1 MAAMKRPVLALVAI
15 GALAAPAAAPAAEPA
30 PAPGTSANGSLVP
43 QGSIRGVKVGM
54 TVAQVRERL
63 GTPAS
68 DRPTRHPI
76 LGLTRTLRYGQL
88 TVSFD
93 GRASTSPATAV
104 MTESRADRTAAGL
117 GVGSSERQLR
127 SGIKGLRCETS
138 LGYRTCT
145 LGVLRPGRLVTDF
158 SLTSA
163 GRVKRVTL
171 GRVID

>member
-1 MAAMKRPVLALVAI
+1 MKGPVLALVATSV
-15 GALAAPAAAPAAEPA
+15 LAAPAAVGANEPA
-30 PAPGTSANGSLVP
+30 PGPEASANGALVP

-54 TVAQVRERL
+54 TLSQVRERL
-63 GTPAS
+63 GNPTSNRA
-68 DRPTRHPI
+68 TRHPI

-93 GRASTSPATAV
+93 GRSSNAPVTAV
-104 MTESRADRTAAGL
+104 VTASRADRTASGL
-117 GVGSSERQLR
+117 GVGSRERQLR
-127 SGIKGLRCETS
+127 AGLKGLKCKTE
-138 LGYRTCT
+138 LGYRTCV

-158 SLTSA
+158 SLSSS

>member
-1 MAAMKRPVLALVAI
+1 MAAMKRSVFALVAI
-15 GALAAPAAAPAAEPA
+15 CVLAAPVAVPAAE

-54 TVAQVRERL
+54 TLTQVRERL
-63 GTPAS
+63 GNPTSNRA
-68 DRPTRHPI
+68 TRHPI

-88 TVSFD
+88 TVSLD
-93 GRASTSPATAV
+93 GRASTAPVTAV
-104 MTESRADRTAAGL
+104 VTESRADRTASGL
-117 GVGSSERQLR
+117 GVGSTERQLR
-127 SGIKGLRCETS
+127 AGLKGLKCETD
-138 LGYRTCT
+138 LGYRTCV

-158 SLTSA
+158 SLSTS

>member
-1 MAAMKRPVLALVAI
+1 MKRLALSLLAI
-15 GALAAPAAAPAAEPA
+15 SALAVPAAAAAVEPA
-30 PAPGTSANGSLVP
+30 PGASANGSLVP

-104 MTESRADRTAAGL
+104 MTESRTDRTAAGL
-117 GVGSSERQLR
+117 GVGSTERQLR
-127 SGIKGLRCETS
+127 AGIKGLRCETS

>member
-1 MAAMKRPVLALVAI
+1 MAAMKRPVLAFVATCV
-15 GALAAPAAAPAAEPA
+15 LAAPAAAAAAEPS
-30 PAPGTSANGSLVP
+30 PGTSANGSLVP

-54 TVAQVRERL
+54 TLTQVRERL
-63 GTPAS
+63 GNPTSNRA
-68 DRPTRHPI
+68 TRHPI

-93 GRASTSPATAV
+93 GRANTAPVTAV
-104 MTESRADRTAAGL
+104 VTESRADRTASGL
-117 GVGSSERQLR
+117 GVGSTERQLR
-127 SGIKGLRCETS
+127 SGLKGLKCETE
-138 LGYRTCT
+138 LGYRTCV

-158 SLTSA
+158 SLSTS

>member
-1 MAAMKRPVLALVAI
+1 MAAMKRPLLALVATC
-15 GALAAPAAAPAAEPA
+15 ALAMPAVAAAAE

-54 TVAQVRERL
+54 TLAQVRERL
-63 GTPAS
+63 GSPAS

-104 MTESRADRTAAGL
+104 MTESRGDRTAAGL
-117 GVGSSERQLR
+117 GVGSSESQLR
-127 SGIKGLRCETS
+127 AGLKGLRCEKRY
-138 LGYRTCT
+138 GYRTCT

>member
-1 MAAMKRPVLALVAI
+1 MAAMKRLALSLLAI
-15 GALAAPAAAPAAEPA
+15 SALAVPAAAPAVSP
-30 PAPGTSANGSLVP
+30 PGASANGSLVP
-43 QGSIRGVKVGM
+43 RARSGGVKVGM
-54 TVAQVRERL
+54 TVAQFRERL

-68 DRPTRHPI
+68 DRPTVHPI

-104 MTESRADRTAAGL
+104 MTESRTDRTAAGL
-117 GVGSSERQLR
+117 GVGS
-127 SGIKGLRCETS
+127 TD
-138 LGYRTCT
+138 
-145 LGVLRPGRLVTDF
+145 PGRHQGPAVRDKPRIPDLHPGRAAPRAPGHRLLADQR
-158 SLTSA
+158 

>member
-1 MAAMKRPVLALVAI
+1 MAAMKRSVFALVAI
-15 GALAAPAAAPAAEPA
+15 CALAAPVAVPAAE

-54 TVAQVRERL
+54 TLTQVRERL
-63 GTPAS
+63 GNPTSNRA
-68 DRPTRHPI
+68 TRHPI

-88 TVSFD
+88 TVSLD
-93 GRASTSPATAV
+93 GRASTAPVTAV
-104 MTESRADRTAAGL
+104 VTESRADRTASGL
-117 GVGSSERQLR
+117 GVGSTERQLR
-127 SGIKGLRCETS
+127 AGLKGLKCETD
-138 LGYRTCT
+138 LGYRTCV

-158 SLTSA
+158 SLSTS